1 MTEKL
6 WVRKSLREL
15 SRSLLKQGVQ
25 ASKNLVRR
33 LLKEMNYSLKVN
45 CRNLSAQQHPDRDQQ
60 MRYIKRIR
68 KRFIT
73 QGYPVISID
82 AKKTELVGNFANKGE
97 SWCTEATQV
106 NIYDVPQIAEEKVI
120 PYGIYD
126 VAHNKGYV
134 YLGTSANTPE
144 FAATAVANWWQNPE
158 REHFKKENRLY
169 IFCDAGGANGYRFWA
184 WKYHLQKQLA
194 DAFGITVIVSHYP
207 TGASKFNPI
216 EHRLF
221 SQISRNWA
229 AKPLVSIDFMLQAIR
244 GTSTQ
249 MGLQVFAYCLNQT
262 FETGFSPS
270 KQQKASINLKRS
282 SICPKWNYQIMPN
295 LSTA

>member
-1 MTEKL
+1 MTEKV

-15 SRSLLKQGVQ
+15 SISLFRQGIK

-33 LLKEMNYSLKVN
+33 LLKDMKYSLRVN
-45 CRNLSAQQHPDRDQQ
+45 CRSLSAQQHPERDKQ
-60 MRYIKRIR
+60 MRYIKCIR
-68 KRFIT
+68 KRFIK

-82 AKKTELVGNFANKGE
+82 AKKTELIGNFANKGE
-97 SWCTEATQV
+97 SWCEDSTQV

-126 VAHNKGYV
+126 LAHNKGYV
-134 YLGTSANTPE
+134 YLGTSGNTPE
-144 FAATAVANWWQNPE
+144 FAATVVATWWQNPQRE
-158 REHFKKENRLY
+158 RFKKENRLY
-169 IFCDAGGANGYRFWA
+169 IFCDAGGANGHRFWA

-229 AKPLVSIDFMLQAIR
+229 AQPLVSMNFMLRAIR

-249 MGLQVFAYCLNQT
+249 LGLQVFAYSIKQT
-262 FETGFSPS
+262 FETGSTLS
-270 KQQKASINLKRS
+270 KEQKESIKLKRRTT
-282 SICPKWNYQIMPN
+282 CPDWNYQILPT
-295 LSTA
+295 LSKT